1 MHPHLLRRAARTAFT
16 LIELLVVIA
25 IIAILI
31 GLLVPAV
38 QKVRE
43 AAARMSCTNNLKQI
57 GLACHNYHDTNG
69 TLPPGG
75 VTDGPCCGTK
85 SGPPWGVTVLPYLEQ
100 DNLRNQYILS
110 VFNEDPGNAFV
121 RTQLVKT
128 YNCPSDFN
136 AGQLLNPDSGP
147 GSGVQYM
154 TSSYRAMSG
163 RGYGPNGESWWF
175 DDPESGRNLP
185 GSWRGAIHGTSKL
198 YGLIGEKIANIT
210 DGTSN
215 TLMVGEYATR
225 THPRRTSFWAYTY
238 TSYSQS
244 SAVPQSRLLKAD
256 YDACTALGDSNPCKR
271 AWGSF
276 HTGVINFVWCDGS
289 VHPVNTSIDMSVFV
303 GLATISGGEEKK
315 GDLSCRDP
323 C

>member
-1 MHPHLLRRAARTAFT
+1 MSHSLRRRRAFT

-57 GLACHNYHDTNG
+57 GLACHNYHDTQG
-69 TLPPGG
+69 SLPPGG
-75 VTDGPCCGTK
+75 VTDGPCCSTPSGT
-85 SGPPWGVTVLPYLEQ
+85 PWAVHILPYVEQ
-100 DNLRNQYILS
+100 NNLNNQYLYTA
-110 VFNEDPGNAFV
+110 FNEDPTNAFV
-121 RTQLVKT
+121 RTQLVKI
-128 YNCPSDFN
+128 YNCPSDTN
-136 AGQLLNPDSGP
+136 AGKMFNPASGP
-147 GSGVQYM
+147 GSGLQFM
-154 TSSYRAMSG
+154 ASSYRAMSG

-175 DDPESGRNLP
+175 DDPESGRRLP
-185 GSWRGAIHGTSKL
+185 NNQRGAIHGTSKL
-198 YGLIGEKIANIT
+198 YGLQTERLTDII

-225 THPRRTSFWAYTY
+225 TSPRRATFWAYTY

-244 SAVPQSRLLKAD
+244 SAVPQSRTLMND
-256 YDACTALGDSNPCKR
+256 YDACVALGDSNPCKR
-271 AWGSF
+271 GWGSF

-289 VHPVNTSIDMSVFV
+289 VRPVRTSIDMNLFV
-303 GLATISGGEEKK
+303 ALATIAGGEVVTL
-315 GDLSCRDP
+315 D
-323 C
+323 